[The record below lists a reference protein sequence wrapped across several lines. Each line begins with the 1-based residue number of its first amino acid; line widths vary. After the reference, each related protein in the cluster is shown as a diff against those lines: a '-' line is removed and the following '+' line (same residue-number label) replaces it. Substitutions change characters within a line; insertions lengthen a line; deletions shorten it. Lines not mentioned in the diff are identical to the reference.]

1 MEASRLAA
9 TQQNWDYRWQQVPK
23 KGKGPSELRP
33 GDREL
38 AVTRVLNPPDALG
51 WAQ

>member
-23 KGKGPSELRP
+23 KGKSQDEAKAWEAKVGC
-33 GDREL
+33 G
-38 AVTRVLNPPDALG
+38 
-51 WAQ
+51 